1 MTAEEYRDAAI
12 REMQALGMTPALLD
26 EYSGIARNAHGQTV
40 HWAIEDASGSLISP
54 REFAEF
60 VYRCAEQEASHEP
73 ME

>member
-1 MTAEEYRDAAI
+1 MTAEEFRDAVI

-40 HWAIEDASGSLISP
+40 HWAVEDAAGSLMSP

-60 VYRCAEQEASHEP
+60 ICRCAEEQDHEP